1 MCLATLFFFLCAFHC
16 PVSTNIAIDTEIAFR
31 RLVDCTF
38 MKLCVTPQLKPQFF
52 FHLSALDA
60 ESEHLVQEALER
72 LMKGRTVITIAH
84 RLSTIKNADNI
95 VVLSDGQI
103 SEAGSYMELMAEPDG
118 LFRKLVEEMAY
129 CCWYER
135 GPYWFFTGGLTLPS
149 PSPRE
154 GRRS

>member
-1 MCLATLFFFLCAFHC
+1 
-16 PVSTNIAIDTEIAFR
+16 
-31 RLVDCTF
+31 
-38 MKLCVTPQLKPQFF
+38 MKLCVTPQLKPQVF

-118 LFRKLVEEMAY
+118 LFRKLVAKQ
-129 CCWYER
+129 
-135 GPYWFFTGGLTLPS
+135 TIALQ
-149 PSPRE
+149 
-154 GRRS
+154 